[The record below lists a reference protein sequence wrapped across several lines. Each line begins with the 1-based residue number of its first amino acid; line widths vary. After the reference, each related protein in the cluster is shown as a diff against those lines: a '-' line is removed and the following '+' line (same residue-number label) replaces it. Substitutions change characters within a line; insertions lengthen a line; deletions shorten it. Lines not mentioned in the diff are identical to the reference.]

1 MWSRQTAM
9 ATRKEKEAARKG
21 SEKTADEAVHD
32 EGAEAS
38 LAVREPSDLDASAEE
53 TEESEEANDESEEG
67 EQSDELAAGDSEDAV
82 ARQLGSDRYVMA
94 GFFAIAILGGY
105 VLGKT
110 IQTIW
115 ANLASRD
122 WFNQALPSLAAI
134 SEESRTT
141 LSMVFGGVIALVL
154 VLRTYRR
161 PDVRTWTDDVA
172 SELMKVK
179 WPTKKDV
186 TNSTLVVIAAS
197 SFATLYLALLD
208 RLWSFVT
215 SIVYR
220 TGS

>member
-1 MWSRQTAM
+1 M
-9 ATRKEKEAARKG
+9 ATRKEKEAAQKG
-21 SEKTADEAVHD
+21 SEKSADEAAHD

-38 LAVREPSDLDASAEE
+38 LALRESSDLDAAAD
-53 TEESEEANDESEEG
+53 ESEEANDESREG
-67 EQSDELAAGDSEDAV
+67 EQLDELAGGDSEEVV
-82 ARQLGSDRYVMA
+82 ARQLGADRYVMA
-94 GFFAIAILGGY
+94 GFFALAILGGF

-122 WFNQALPSLAAI
+122 WFNQALPSLASIA
-134 SEESRTT
+134 EEGRTT
-141 LSMVFGGVIALVL
+141 LSMVLGGVVSLVL

-161 PDVRTWTDDVA
+161 PDVRSWTDDVA

-197 SFATLYLALLD
+197 TFATLYLALLD

>member
-1 MWSRQTAM
+1 M

-21 SEKTADEAVHD
+21 SEKAADEAARDARD
-32 EGAEAS
+32 EAAEAS
-38 LAVREPSDLDASAEE
+38 LAVRESSDLDAAADEA
-53 TEESEEANDESEEG
+53 EEANEESQEG
-67 EQSDELAAGDSEDAV
+67 EQSDELAAGDSEEV
-82 ARQLGSDRYVMA
+82 IARHLGADRYVMA
-94 GFFAIAILGGY
+94 GFFALAIMGGY
-105 VLGKT
+105 VLGRT
-110 IQTIW
+110 TQLIW

-122 WFNQALPSLAAI
+122 WFNQALPSVAAI

-141 LSMVFGGVIALVL
+141 FAMVFGGLVSLIL
-154 VLRTYRR
+154 VFRTYRR
-161 PDVRTWTDDVA
+161 PDVREWTDEVV

>member
-1 MWSRQTAM
+1 M

-21 SEKTADEAVHD
+21 SEKTADDAARE

-38 LAVREPSDLDASAEE
+38 LAVRESSDLDTAADE
-53 TEESEEANDESEEG
+53 TEEANDESQEQG
-67 EQSDELAAGDSEDAV
+67 DEQSDELAEGDSEEAI
-82 ARQLGSDRYVMA
+82 ARQLGADRYVMA
-94 GFFAIAILGGY
+94 GFFALAILAGY
-105 VLGKT
+105 VLGRT

-115 ANLASRD
+115 SDLASRD
-122 WFNQALPSLAAI
+122 WFNRALPSLASVA
-134 SEESRTT
+134 EESRTT
-141 LSMVFGGVIALVL
+141 VAMVLGGLISVV
-154 VLRTYRR
+154 VVFRTYRR
-161 PDVRTWTDDVA
+161 PDVRTWTDEVA

>member
-1 MWSRQTAM
+1 M
-9 ATRKEKEAARKG
+9 ATRKEKEAAKKG
-21 SEKTADEAVHD
+21 SEESADEAAPD
-32 EGAEAS
+32 EGAEGS
-38 LAVREPSDLDASAEE
+38 LVVRESSELEASA
-53 TEESEEANDESEEG
+53 EESEEANDESQEG
-67 EQSDELAAGDSEDAV
+67 ESEELAEGDSEAAV
-82 ARQLGSDRYVMA
+82 ARQLGADRYVMA
-94 GFFAIAILGGY
+94 GFFALAILGGY

-110 IQTIW
+110 VQTIW
-115 ANLASRD
+115 ANLSSRD
-122 WFNQALPSLAAI
+122 WFNQAVPALASVAD
-134 SEESRTT
+134 ESRTT
-141 LSMVFGGVIALVL
+141 ISMVLGGVVALVL

-161 PDVRTWTDDVA
+161 PDVREWTDDVA